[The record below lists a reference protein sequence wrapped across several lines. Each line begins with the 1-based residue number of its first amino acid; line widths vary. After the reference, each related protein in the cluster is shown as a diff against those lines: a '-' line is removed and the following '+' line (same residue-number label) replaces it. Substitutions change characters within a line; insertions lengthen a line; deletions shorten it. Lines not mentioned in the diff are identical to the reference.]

1 MAGLGSDGM
10 RTALTWPM
18 QQRTVPSGYGGVD
31 RRRHKVYVTHNTEYH
46 TRDGI
51 CVAVRNRQTGQWDE
65 RHRAL
70 GHKMSGALHTPR
82 TVGDLPFRSVP
93 EPGDQ
98 IVFDN
103 GKKHH
108 VITSE
113 LERVTRP
120 PRELVEVYPTNPLT
134 S

>member
-1 MAGLGSDGM
+1 MLVVRRMADIHARG
-10 RTALTWPM
+10 
-18 QQRTVPSGYGGVD
+18 GYGGPD

-51 CVAVRNRQTGQWDE
+51 CLCVRDRTTGQWIE
-65 RHRAL
+65 
-70 GHKMSGALHTPR
+70 GHKAIGHRMAGALHTPR
-82 TVGDLPFRSVP
+82 TPQEFPFRAVP

-98 IVFDN
+98 VVFDN
-103 GKKHH
+103 GRKHH

-120 PRELVEVYPTNPLT
+120 PRELVAMYPLP

>member
-1 MAGLGSDGM
+1 MNE
-10 RTALTWPM
+10 
-18 QQRTVPSGYGGVD
+18 

-51 CVAVRNRQTGQWDE
+51 CVAVRDRRTGQLAGG
-65 RHRAL
+65 HHAL
-70 GHKMSGALHTPR
+70 GHKMSGALHAPR
-82 TVGDLPFRSVP
+82 APGELPFRNEP

-98 IVFDN
+98 VVFEN
-103 GKKHH
+103 GKRHH

-120 PRELVEVYPTNPLT
+120 PRDVVALYP
-134 S
+134 

>member
-1 MAGLGSDGM
+1 
-10 RTALTWPM
+10 M
-18 QQRTVPSGYGGVD
+18 QSGQETTGYGGVE

-46 TRDGI
+46 TRDGV
-51 CVAVRNRQTGQWDE
+51 CVAVRDRRTGQWDA

-70 GHKMSGALHTPR
+70 GHMMSGSLHTPR
-82 TVGDLPFRSVP
+82 TATDPPFRNVP

-98 IVFDN
+98 VVFDN
-103 GKKHH
+103 GQKHH

-120 PRELVEVYPTNPLT
+120 PRELVAHYP
-134 S
+134 